1 MDEVC
6 PSLFDDIL
14 EGISEA
20 KGANESAGDEGISLG
35 DEENGKK
42 QHRSASIV
50 HFAMMENTR
59 KIQGD
64 WLKPAFSFL
73 TFSRK
78 EYRYVVRLLRR

>member
-14 EGISEA
+14 EGIPED
-20 KGANESAGDEGISLG
+20 KGANDSAGDEGISLG
-35 DEENGKK
+35 EDENGKK

-59 KIQGD
+59 KIQGE
-64 WLKPAFSFL
+64 WLKQ
-73 TFSRK
+73 TFS
-78 EYRYVVRLLRR
+78 ELTIF